1 MRKISLLLASLALI
15 AVSGPLFAGKIQY
28 SGTAPTIST
37 GNAAIDSVL
46 NAQLQ
51 ATFDQLLVQ
60 ATDQLDNIN
69 DMPDFMKSM
78 STANAFTSHAATQ
91 RNFQNY
97 DIFAISI
104 GTMGSA
110 VVPGLSTD
118 KLGNVADDLTDEG
131 DAEVGAAWQTW
142 AAQIG
147 INAGFLLDGLYL
159 GAKIGMLNDQKL
171 PGTDKFKFD
180 SMNLGLLANYEIMK
194 ERSLLGALVWR
205 GLSFGTGVIYQANKT
220 DFQFNAGS
228 KSLTNTVSGYDYTME
243 IDPDLLF
250 KMESSS
256 VVIPFEISTAVR
268 ILWALNLSV
277 GAGFDLNFGKTEI
290 SIGSR
295 ADVDLEMTGVSDDM
309 TTPGLVTADASIKS
323 QNAELFT
330 PKLTA
335 GFGLGMG
342 PVMID
347 IPATLYFGSTTAFSV
362 GLTAGIVF

>member
-1 MRKISLLLASLALI
+1 M
-15 AVSGPLFAGKIQY
+15 SG
-28 SGTAPTIST
+28 
-37 GNAAIDSVL
+37 
-46 NAQLQ
+46 
-51 ATFDQLLVQ
+51 
-60 ATDQLDNIN
+60 
-69 DMPDFMKSM
+69 
-78 STANAFTSHAATQ
+78 
-91 RNFQNY
+91 
-97 DIFAISI
+97 
-104 GTMGSA
+104 
-110 VVPGLSTD
+110 
-118 KLGNVADDLTDEG
+118 E
-131 DAEVGAAWQTW
+131 
-142 AAQIG
+142 
-147 INAGFLLDGLYL
+147 
-159 GAKIGMLNDQKL
+159 
-171 PGTDKFKFD
+171 
-180 SMNLGLLANYEIMK
+180 
-194 ERSLLGALVWR
+194 